1 LGGVDKNVLLCEI
14 CDEMIEERLRLRTQ
28 PKTEEKEEETEEY
41 DRFCQEEMTPEEDED
56 EHMFDKR
63 CREEFPKWKATANC
77 RCEECGDC
85 VDTTSKCLHEKV
97 CACEEESEE
106 EEEADDNGNP
116 HCDDCD
122 KWSMTT
128 GHRCW
133 TPDGEHMYCEGCAEA
148 HGDEF
153 EEEEEEEDTITEDT
167 IVAGIVCRACSHA
180 LPPMTVK
187 QHLNGEFNK
196 TCPHTA

>member
-1 LGGVDKNVLLCEI
+1 MNTAQTTQT
-14 CDEMIEERLRLRTQ
+14 IES
-28 PKTEEKEEETEEY
+28 ETA
-41 DRFCQEEMTPEEDED
+41 P
-56 EHMFDKR
+56 
-63 CREEFPKWKATANC
+63 KATDPSTAVPL
-77 RCEECGDC
+77 EE
-85 VDTTSKCLHEKV
+85 
-97 CACEEESEE
+97 
-106 EEEADDNGNP
+106 DNGNP

-122 KWSMTT
+122 RWSMTT